1 MRKIRKGDVVAVLA
15 GKDKGR
21 TGKVMRLVVG
31 DEGTR
36 AVVEG
41 INIHKHHVKAN
52 NSERQGGII
61 SREAPLDISNLALVS
76 PSTGKPVRVG
86 FTTVVD
92 AAGET
97 RKVRTVHKTG
107 EIIDQI

>member
-1 MRKIRKGDVVAVLA
+1 MRKIRKGDTVAVLA

-21 TGKVMRLVVG
+21 TGTVLRIVEG

-36 AVVEG
+36 VVVEG
-41 INIHKHHVKAN
+41 VNVHKHHVKAN

-61 SREAPLDISNLALVS
+61 SREAPIDVSNLALVS

-86 FTTVVD
+86 FSTVVD
-92 AAGET
+92 AAGVPH
-97 RKVRTVHKTG
+97 KVRIVHKTG
-107 EIIDQI
+107 EVIDQI